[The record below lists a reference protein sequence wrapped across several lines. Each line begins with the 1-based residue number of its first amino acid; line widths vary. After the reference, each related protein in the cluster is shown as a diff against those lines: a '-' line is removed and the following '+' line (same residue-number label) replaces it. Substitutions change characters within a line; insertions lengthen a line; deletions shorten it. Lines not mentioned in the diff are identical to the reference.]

1 MRILYATLLALLFFS
16 CAEEFV
22 PDNPVDPDNPDY
34 VPPIVSIVSGP
45 TEGQTL
51 LTETAVFTFS
61 GNQESMLFR
70 TRLDSGYWSG
80 WISGLSY
87 TLEYMD
93 EGDHTFYLQ
102 GQYTTGDTSEIVD
115 VSFTVDAGSGPAL
128 LFLPRRH
135 TAVTGQSVTFKV
147 LAEEVFNLTGT
158 EYTLDYNPSKL
169 SIEEVREGTLFSTVG
184 TSIFNY
190 NIDQGTGKLTMTV
203 AAWAGDDL
211 SFTGTGV
218 IAEIDV
224 VLTQNGNTTIDF
236 DGNEIFRN
244 PDNASININETIGG
258 YITNP

>member
-1 MRILYATLLALLFFS
+1 MRYPYIILIVLFILS

-34 VPPIVSIVSGP
+34 VPPIISIVSGP

-51 LTETAVFTFS
+51 LTESAVFTFS

-70 TRLDSGYWSG
+70 TRLDSNYWSG
-80 WISGLSY
+80 WISSLSY
-87 TLEYMD
+87 TLDYLD

-102 GQYTTGDTSEIVD
+102 GKYTTGDTSEIID
-115 VSFTVDAGSGPAL
+115 VSFTVDAVTGPAL

-135 TAVTGQSVTFKV
+135 TAATGQTVTFQV

-158 EYTLDYNPSKL
+158 EFTLDYNPSKL
-169 SIEEVREGTLFSTVG
+169 AIEDVREGTLFNSLG
-184 TSIFNY
+184 TSIFIYDN
-190 NIDQGTGKLTMTV
+190 DPGVGKLTITA
-203 AAWAGDDL
+203 AAWAGDEL

-218 IAEIDV
+218 VAEIDA
-224 VLTQNGNTTIDF
+224 VLAQNGNTTIEF

-244 PDNASININETIGG
+244 PDNTTINISEAIGG
-258 YITNP
+258 FMTNP